1 MTISSHL
8 QRSRKYSWLPRTM
21 AAFIGCLAAAGASAA
36 GERLTENPYA
46 PAYGHAY
53 RHGAVPTR
61 EAAQRMRAW
70 EAVRH
75 VLGLPAFLGLPG
87 LNTLSY
93 GGGID
98 GIGVTSG
105 TPRVYLVF
113 YGSQWTSGG
122 DPNGAATYLQN
133 LFNGI
138 GTGGEMWSG
147 TMTQYCDG
155 PTVPAGATT
164 CNPSSTPHV
173 GYPSSGALA
182 GVWFDT
188 AAPAPSRATA
198 AQLAQEAVNAAA
210 HFGNTTAGAN
220 RYAQYVV
227 VSPSGTHPDGFNT
240 PTSAFCAWHDY
251 TSSSYGDIAYTNMP
265 YVTDLGTSC
274 GENFVNPGSAG
285 LLDGFSIVNGH
296 EYAETVTDQNPPGGW
311 TSLLGQEN
319 GDECA
324 WISSG
329 QGAAANVSM
338 GNGAYAMQSTW
349 SNDTNECDISHAIL

>member
-105 TPRVYLVF
+105 TPKVYLVF

-147 TMTQYCDG
+147 TMT
-155 PTVPAGATT
+155 
-164 CNPSSTPHV
+164 
-173 GYPSSGALA
+173 
-182 GVWFDT
+182 
-188 AAPAPSRATA
+188 
-198 AQLAQEAVNAAA
+198 
-210 HFGNTTAGAN
+210 
-220 RYAQYVV
+220 
-227 VSPSGTHPDGFNT
+227 
-240 PTSAFCAWHDY
+240 
-251 TSSSYGDIAYTNMP
+251 
-265 YVTDLGTSC
+265 
-274 GENFVNPGSAG
+274 
-285 LLDGFSIVNGH
+285 
-296 EYAETVTDQNPPGGW
+296 
-311 TSLLGQEN
+311 
-319 GDECA
+319 
-324 WISSG
+324 
-329 QGAAANVSM
+329 
-338 GNGAYAMQSTW
+338 
-349 SNDTNECDISHAIL
+349 

>member
-8 QRSRKYSWLPRTM
+8 QRSRKYSWLPRTA

-61 EAAQRMRAW
+61 EAARRMRQW
-70 EAVRH
+70 EAARH
-75 VLGLPAFLGLPG
+75 APLPLDLFGLLG
-87 LNTLSY
+87 LNTLYY

-105 TPRVYLVF
+105 TPKVYLVF

-155 PTVPAGATT
+155 PTVPAGAAT
-164 CNPSSTPHV
+164 CNPGTTPHV
-173 GYPSSGALA
+173 GYPSAGALA

-188 AAPAPSRATA
+188 AAPSPSNATA
-198 AQLAQEAVNAAA
+198 AQLAQEAIRGAG
-210 HFGNTTAGAN
+210 HFGNTTAAAN

-251 TSSSYGDIAYTNMP
+251 TTSSYGDLAYTNMP
-265 YVTDLGTSC
+265 YVTDQGANC
-274 GENFVNPGSAG
+274 GQNFVNGGSAG

-296 EYAETVTDQNPPGGW
+296 EYAETLTDQNPPGGW

-324 WISSG
+324 WINSG